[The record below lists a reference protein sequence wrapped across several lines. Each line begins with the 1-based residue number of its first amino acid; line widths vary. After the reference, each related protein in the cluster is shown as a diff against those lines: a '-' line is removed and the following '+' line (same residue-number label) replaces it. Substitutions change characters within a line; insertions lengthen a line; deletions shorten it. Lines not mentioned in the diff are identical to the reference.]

1 MNFTNFVSTIA
12 VIFAVGCSSSSDVSS
27 ETPGTSAEVVVEPV
41 SVETTPAVNEAT
53 VTVDATATATTQ
65 STNVVTCPEGS
76 TLVDGTCQTVTETQT
91 SSH

>member
-41 SVETTPAVNEAT
+41 SVETTPAVNETT
-53 VTVDATATATTQ
+53 VTVDATVQ
-65 STNVVTCPEGS
+65 PTNVVTCPEGS
-76 TLVDGTCQTVTETQT
+76 TLVDGTCQTVTEAQT